1 MINLDNN
8 IPLRQIL
15 QEGMDYEVYAL
26 NNGIRLVHK
35 SVNSLVAHVGL
46 LMNTGSRD
54 EKEEEHG
61 IAHFI
66 EHSLFKGTRK
76 RKAWH
81 ILNRLDSVGGEI
93 NAFTTKEETCI
104 YASFLKQD
112 YPRALELIQDIV
124 FQATFPEQEL
134 LLEKEV
140 IIDEINAYED
150 NPSELIFDD
159 FEALVYKGHP
169 MGRNI
174 LGTPVSLEKITR
186 GEIGDFINRN
196 YATDEMILC
205 SVGNISFKKL
215 VGWMERFYGELPG
228 TSRLKARAPAKT
240 QSGISR
246 SAPKDI
252 FQAHCIMGG
261 DAYDAHDDKRFA
273 LHLLNNILGGPAM
286 NSRLNLQ
293 LREKRGY
300 SYHTESNYH
309 PYSDSGILNVYFGTE
324 KNKLAKTADL
334 VLKEFKNL
342 REKKLGDMQL
352 RQAKKQLTGQL
363 AIAAENNESLMLS
376 MARSFL
382 LYEHIEPLEKVAARI
397 ESIQKEELMDTAREL
412 LDEDRLN
419 ILKYT

>member
-1 MINLDNN
+1 M
-8 IPLRQIL
+8 
-15 QEGMDYEVYAL
+15 EYEVYEL

-35 SVNSLVAHVGL
+35 AVNSMVAHLGL

-66 EHSLFKGTRK
+66 EHTLFKGTRR

-93 NAFTTKEETCI
+93 NAFTAKEETCI

-112 YPRALELIQDIV
+112 YSRALELIQDIV
-124 FQATFPEQEL
+124 FQATFPDKEIR
-134 LLEKEV
+134 LEKEV
-140 IIDEINAYED
+140 IIDEINSYED
-150 NPSELIFDD
+150 NPSEIIFDE
-159 FEALVYKGHP
+159 FEAMIYDGHS

-186 GEIGDFINRN
+186 REIGDFINRN

-205 SVGNISFKKL
+205 SVGNISFSKL
-215 VGWMERFYGELPG
+215 VKLVERYYGDLPCKSRRELRSPAG
-228 TSRLKARAPAKT
+228 SRTGLRK
-240 QSGISR
+240 
-246 SAPKDI
+246 SACKDI
-252 FQAHCIMGG
+252 FQAHCIMGAT
-261 DAYDAHDDKRFA
+261 AYEAHNDKRYN

-309 PYSDSGILNVYFGTE
+309 PYSDTGIFTIYFGTE
-324 KNKLAKTADL
+324 KTKLEKTVQL
-334 VLKEFKNL
+334 VLKELKNL
-342 REKKLGDMQL
+342 REKRLGDMQL
-352 RQAKKQLTGQL
+352 RQAKKQLIGQL

-376 MARSFL
+376 MARSTL
-382 LYEHIEPLEKVAARI
+382 LYERIDPVETIAARI
-397 ESIQKEELMDTAREL
+397 DSIRKEDLIETAREL
-412 LDEDRLN
+412 LDENHLN
-419 ILKYT
+419 ILKYS